1 MVGRSDELDSEG
13 NALLDLAEVLILAD
27 RQEEATGRPGE
38 ALERFKTKGDPLSGR
53 RAIEQLS
60 DRSFTPRA
68 AVFDRSTPS
77 PHARSS
83 NPRNRSRP
91 SSVAEPGNA
100 RPGKDGTIAR
110 CRALTV
116 VAVLAVGGRHGRNRE
131 RPDAGLLGATRL
143 AAHIAGL
150 GAVRGQFQA
159 AVVIDL
165 VGEPGASLD
174 RRDRRSID
182 MAHRERPRLRWF
194 DARIWSGGDG

>member
-77 PHARSS
+77 PHARVRIAETV
-83 NPRNRSRP
+83 PGQVLWQSRETPGRGKMEP
-91 SSVAEPGNA
+91 SRDVELS
-100 RPGKDGTIAR
+100 
-110 CRALTV
+110 
-116 VAVLAVGGRHGRNRE
+116 
-131 RPDAGLLGATRL
+131 RL
-143 AAHIAGL
+143 
-150 GAVRGQFQA
+150 
-159 AVVIDL
+159 
-165 VGEPGASLD
+165 
-174 RRDRRSID
+174 
-182 MAHRERPRLRWF
+182 
-194 DARIWSGGDG
+194 

>member
-1 MVGRSDELDSEG
+1 MVGRSDEPDSEG

-77 PHARSS
+77 PHARVRI
-83 NPRNRSRP
+83 PET
-91 SSVAEPGNA
+91 VPGQVLWQSQENA

-131 RPDAGLLGATRL
+131 RSDAGLLGATRL

-150 GAVRGQFQA
+150 GAVRGQFQT

-194 DARIWSGGDG
+194 DATIWSGGDG

>member
-60 DRSFTPRA
+60 DRLFTPRA
-68 AVFDRSTPS
+68 AVFPFTPRS
-77 PHARSS
+77 SS

-131 RPDAGLLGATRL
+131 RPKADLEAQRDQLLTSQVSARFRVSSTLPSSSTSSVSEARASADLTGDRSIWRTESDRGYAG
-143 AAHIAGL
+143 
-150 GAVRGQFQA
+150 
-159 AVVIDL
+159 
-165 VGEPGASLD
+165 SM
-174 RRDRRSID
+174 RRSR
-182 MAHRERPRLRWF
+182 AEET
-194 DARIWSGGDG
+194 AR